1 MRVHVFYF
9 GIIFLLIFGWVK
21 TINVLP
27 EQVEKVKVDSV
38 LVYKEIPVKKNSF
51 SVVKPIE
58 KIITKYKY
66 ISNDEKY
73 KNVISALQT
82 KYSQK
87 VDSLTILKELLLA
100 TKIREYKEVF
110 KDSSLIAEINIKT
123 KGTLEKMDFS
133 YIQKPQKFSYFQKTV
148 TKTKIPKFAI
158 LVGGKVSSNLIKTNF
173 EFNVGYQN
181 KKGSIYEVGVNTENQ
196 FVFGYKKRVFFY

>member
-1 MRVHVFYF
+1 MRVHVFYIA
-9 GIIFLLIFGWVK
+9 IIFLLLYGWRK
-21 TINVLP
+21 TINFLP
-27 EQVEKVKVDSV
+27 EQVEKVRVDSV
-38 LVYKEIPVKKNSF
+38 LVVKEIPVKKNSF

-123 KGTLEKMDFS
+123 KGTLEKIDFS
-133 YIQKPQKFSYFQKTV
+133 YVQNPQKFSYFQKTV
-148 TKTKIPKFAI
+148 TKTKIPRFSI
-158 LVGGKVSSNLIKTNF
+158 LVGGKVSSNLINTNF
-173 EFNVGYQN
+173 EFNIGYQN
-181 KKGSIYEVGVNTENQ
+181 KKGSIYEVGITSDNRLSI
-196 FVFGYKKRVFFY
+196 GYKTSILKR